1 LNFSNRRSTRH
12 KNGAILHGLHC
23 ASAWLYAL
31 ILNSAIGRYLTGY
44 KKTTE
49 ALSDGFLHRSLRSK
63 RKRSNRL
70 SFRFRQKLSAII
82 EKSFFCRLVTAI
94 ERELLQCSLNS
105 YGIFLLFFGCFSII
119 AHYVPS
125 NLVTERAH
133 ISYLITGGALVLA
146 SLPLFAST
154 RSLAYSLRTSRVFSW
169 LLIDTLGIA
178 EERFRSYR
186 EKGTE
191 RYVAAFICAFSIG
204 ALTFLYSPQLILSVI
219 GIVLLILMILRDPEI
234 GMLLSVA
241 LCPFMT
247 LTERPTLSLLLLV
260 ALSLFSFVVKLL
272 CGKRVWCWEPTD
284 AAVLL
289 LILLYVFGGIV
300 TRGGRASLYSALTYA
315 ALMSIYFMI
324 ANLVRSQDGVRR
336 LIRVL
341 IGSCTL
347 VALMGLWQHF
357 FTTVEV
363 AYLDLSLFADL
374 GGRIY
379 ATWENPNMLAE
390 YLVLLMPLVL
400 ARLCTKGRVLRGF
413 GYAICLILL
422 GACLVFTWSRG
433 AWLGAVVS
441 LFLFLLCLNH
451 RALSFAV
458 VAALPV
464 ATLLPFIPERIT
476 RRFLSIG
483 NLADSS
489 VLYRVNLWEGIKRML
504 SEHWFAGVGVGENAF
519 CTVYSHYA
527 LPGIESAM
535 HAHSLY
541 LQLLCNFG
549 VVGVI
554 VFAVTMLSW
563 LRHALE
569 YYRYGEWR
577 GPRLVVLGGVLG
589 IFALLIMGLFD
600 DIFYNYRIFFMFW
613 AVMGLVT
620 AQLRVGERQSERSYN
635 PVDDERTQGEVTFRF
650 H

>member
-1 LNFSNRRSTRH
+1 MNYSNRRSSRR
-12 KNGAILHGLHC
+12 KNGVILHGLHT
-23 ASAWLYAL
+23 AFAWLYAL
-31 ILNSAIGRYLTGY
+31 ILNSALGRYMTNY
-44 KKTTE
+44 KKTSD
-49 ALSDGFLHRSLRSK
+49 ALSDGFLRRSLRSK
-63 RKRSNRL
+63 RKRSDRL
-70 SFRFRQKLSAII
+70 TFRFRQTLSGIV
-82 EKSFFCRLVTAI
+82 EKSMFCRLVTAI
-94 ERELLQCSLNS
+94 EQALLQSSLNS
-105 YGIFLLFFGCFSII
+105 YGIFLLFFGCFAIV
-119 AHYVPS
+119 AHYVPT
-125 NLVTERAH
+125 NLVPERAQ
-133 ISYLITGGALVLA
+133 IGYLITGGLMILA

-154 RSLAYSLRTSRVFSW
+154 RSLAHSLRTSRVFRL

-178 EERFRSYR
+178 EERFRSYQ

-191 RYVAAFICAFSIG
+191 HYIVALVCSFLFG
-204 ALTFLYSPQLILSVI
+204 ALTFLYPPGLILTVM
-219 GIVLLILMILRDPEI
+219 GIVILILMILRDPEI

-247 LTERPTLSLLLLV
+247 LAERPTLSLMMLV
-260 ALSLFSFVVKLL
+260 ALSLFSFIVKLL
-272 CGKRVWCWEPTD
+272 CGKRVWRWEPTD
-284 AAVLL
+284 GAVLL
-289 LILLYVFGGIV
+289 LILMYLFGGII
-300 TRGGRASLYSALTYA
+300 TRGGRASLHSALMYA
-315 ALMSIYFMI
+315 ALMSIYFMV

-336 LIRVL
+336 LIHVL
-341 IGSCTL
+341 IGSCTA
-347 VALMGLWQHF
+347 VALIGLWQHF

-422 GACLVFTWSRG
+422 GACLIFTWSRG
-433 AWLGAVVS
+433 AWLGAVIS
-441 LFLFLLCLNH
+441 MFLFLLCLNH
-451 RALSFAV
+451 KALSYTV

-464 ATLLPFIPERIT
+464 ATLLPLIPERIT

-483 NLADSS
+483 NLSDSS
-489 VLYRVNLWEGIKRML
+489 VLYRVNLWQGIKDML
-504 SEHWFAGVGVGENAF
+504 SEHWLTGVGVGESAF

-535 HAHSLY
+535 HAHNLY
-541 LQLLCNFG
+541 LQLLCSFG
-549 VVGVI
+549 VIGLVI
-554 VFAVTMLSW
+554 FAVTMLLW

-569 YYRYGEWR
+569 YYRFGEWR
-577 GPRLVVLGGVLG
+577 GSRLVVLGGVMG
-589 IFALLIMGLFD
+589 VFALLIMGLFD

-613 AVMGLVT
+613 TVMGLVT